1 MTLCLGV
8 QVDLRVVVSK
18 RAVLS
23 FVYEFGPHPRPGS
36 LEDAAVAEPK
46 VRTLIVQYLT
56 PQDACAVPRPIR

>member
-1 MTLCLGV
+1 MSLAPTPG
-8 QVDLRVVVSK
+8 
-18 RAVLS
+18 
-23 FVYEFGPHPRPGS
+23 PGS